1 MTTHEETSRHNAM
14 HYDAQSQ
21 WLTVEGMIA
30 KDLLTHPLK
39 PRPKRGNF
47 FAARFDELS
56 GNTTLGCH
64 VGEMPGERNIG
75 HRHVDEAIIF
85 MLAGS
90 GYSVLYQEDKSK
102 DWPQQHF
109 VEWQAGSLIAI
120 PINAYHQHFN
130 NEPDVTP
137 VRQLAI
143 KNVPTLRRVFNSRT
157 VIYANP
163 FRFYDRYHDE
173 PDYFKISERVGER
186 QWRTNFIRDL
196 RTFSLDPWPERG
208 EGVSAMFFDMAGNQT
223 LRPHV
228 TELAPGGR
236 TAPHR
241 HLREELVHILSGQ
254 GYTRIWH
261 DDGPEITLEWSA
273 GDLLSPPLNAWHEH
287 VNSSDGEP
295 ARYYS
300 VENVVIDRL
309 FGNERFVSQNDFQF
323 HERLNGQDE

>member
-1 MTTHEETSRHNAM
+1 MLRENEMR
-14 HYDAQSQ
+14 YDAERQ
-21 WLTVEGMIA
+21 WLTVTGVIA

-56 GNTTLGCH
+56 GNTMLGCH

-75 HRHVDEAIIF
+75 HRHVDEALIY
-85 MLAGS
+85 MLSGS
-90 GYSVLYQEDKSK
+90 GHSVLYQEDKSK
-102 DWPQQHF
+102 DWPKQHK

-130 NEPDVTP
+130 AEPDVTP

-143 KNVPTLRRVFNSRT
+143 KNVPTLRSIFNSRK

-163 FRFYDRYHDE
+163 YRFYDRYHDE
-173 PDYFKISERVGER
+173 PGYFEISEQVGER
-186 QWRTNFIRDL
+186 QWRTNFVEDL
-196 RTFSLDPWPERG
+196 KSFPLASWPERG
-208 EGVSAMFFDMAGNQT
+208 EGVSAMYFDMAGNQT

-228 TELAPGGR
+228 TELDPGGR
-236 TAPHR
+236 TAAHR
-241 HLREELVHILSGQ
+241 HLREELIHILSGH
-254 GYTRIWH
+254 GYTRIWLE
-261 DDGPEITLEWSA
+261 DGPEMKVEWSA

-287 VNSSDGEP
+287 VNLSDEEP

-300 VENVVIDRL
+300 AENMVVDRL
-309 FGNERFVSQNDFQF
+309 FKNERFITGTDFKFQ
-323 HERLNGQDE
+323 ERVTEQLT